1 MSVCNFCFNAHV
13 YASMPKTVEEEC
25 FGTDLTDSNDWS
37 SSTVGC
43 HADNYQI
50 YINAGNGKPVNIE
63 TCEWAPDGRWR
74 TVAIYYPKYCPECG
88 RQLLEYEITERGGAY
103 TKVKEKE
110 S

>member
-13 YASMPKTVEEEC
+13 YASLPKADHDYFDTAL
-25 FGTDLTDSNDWS
+25 DDSNDSS

-43 HADNYQI
+43 HSDNYQI

-74 TVAIYYPKYCPECG
+74 TIAVYYPKYCPECG
-88 RQLLEYEITERGGAY
+88 RKLQEYEITKRGGAY
-103 TKVKEKE
+103 TKIKKGDN
-110 S
+110 